1 MSKQGNSKD
10 LQIRKLPESLA
21 LLLARPDFGS
31 YLAAAGSLD
40 AGTAMKLDIES
51 VTQRAAFLLFTG
63 FGIASTAQSITWDCL
78 PLVVDSHNLSV
89 QPPATIQI
97 RVLPEAIKQFLE
109 EESLAMVMPSFSA
122 LDPWTQHTL
131 CSASPSGRAVY
142 LIYLGLNAISG
153 HSTLRTPPGAHR
165 EYTAIPAATAFEIYE
180 GDGSKS
186 LLPDESPIWQYFS

>member
-63 FGIASTAQSITWDCL
+63 FSIASTALSITWDCL
-78 PLVVDSHNLSV
+78 PLVVEPHNLTV

-109 EESLAMVMPSFSA
+109 EESLAMVMPSFFA

-131 CSASPSGRAVY
+131 CSASPSGRAVF
-142 LIYLGLNAISG
+142 LIYLGLNAFSG
-153 HSTLRTPPGAHR
+153 HTALRSSPVVSS
-165 EYTAIPAATAFEIYE
+165 EYPAIPAATAFQMYE